1 MSSVAPRSRWRFVIA
16 PKWLAWHAFAVVATI
31 GMLWLG
37 DWQFHRAEGGNA
49 LSWAYTFEWPVFAVF
64 GIVFWIKTL
73 IDESKPKADEGLA
86 AAPAGVNGA
95 AAAEVTGMLNLPAVA
110 GQQPAAVAQDED
122 EEDDP
127 ELDEYNAYLAQL
139 NTTAGRRA
147 PSRPSGLT

>member
-1 MSSVAPRSRWRFVIA
+1 MSSVTQRSRWRFVIA

-37 DWQFHRAEGGNA
+37 DWQFRRALGGNA

-73 IDESKPKADEGLA
+73 IDESKPKAQDGLA
-86 AAPAGVNGA
+86 APVGVNGA
-95 AAAEVTGMLNLPAVA
+95 TAAEVTGMLNLPAVA
-110 GQQPAAVAQDED
+110 GQQVAAAPEDED
-122 EEDDP
+122 EDDP

-139 NTTAGRRA
+139 STSARDRA
-147 PSRPSGLT
+147 PSRPSGLG